1 MAAAC
6 NTLVD
11 RDLNRHASFVSA
23 NSAINIF
30 KWDVMSSFPSKLLK
44 HMVETFP
51 PLLESGLSIGKS
63 SRVLQQI
70 TSRLKVLLPMLP
82 LQMLLFETPPGCLLH
97 VGLNGAFTPRTF
109 PPKIDRRF
117 GKNWKAFER
126 MAQTKRLRRCLCR
139 TSPASSPRMTL
150 MLLGSMMLS
159 GFSSICRAGTR
170 PRRKPQQ
177 GIIGAPCCTAV
188 LFPERF
194 WESFLLVPIMPKKEL

>member
-11 RDLNRHASFVSA
+11 RDLNRHASFVSV

-63 SRVLQQI
+63 NRVLQQI
-70 TSRLKVLLPMLP
+70 TSRQLKVLLPMLP

-97 VGLNGAFTPRTF
+97 VGLNGEFTPRTF

-126 MAQTKRLRRCLCR
+126 IGLR
-139 TSPASSPRMTL
+139 
-150 MLLGSMMLS
+150 
-159 GFSSICRAGTR
+159 
-170 PRRKPQQ
+170 
-177 GIIGAPCCTAV
+177 
-188 LFPERF
+188 
-194 WESFLLVPIMPKKEL
+194 

>member
-11 RDLNRHASFVSA
+11 RDLNRHASFVSV

-70 TSRLKVLLPMLP
+70 TSRQ
-82 LQMLLFETPPGCLLH
+82 LQMLFFETPPGCLLH
-97 VGLNGAFTPRTF
+97 VCLNGEFTPRTF

-117 GKNWKAFER
+117 GKNWIEL
-126 MAQTKRLRRCLCR
+126 KR
-139 TSPASSPRMTL
+139 
-150 MLLGSMMLS
+150 S
-159 GFSSICRAGTR
+159 GFGAVFAEPHLQA
-170 PRRKPQQ
+170 PR
-177 GIIGAPCCTAV
+177 G
-188 LFPERF
+188 
-194 WESFLLVPIMPKKEL
+194 